1 LSFDFCNPKPTL
13 ALIISWKNNFYP
25 DATFENEIIFLDFA
39 KGKPR
44 AVRRDRGRAES
55 PSIIS
60 LIMWNKAEAE
70 IAHTL
75 TQTVAD
81 ATACLCV
88 CACAYIH
95 MSGFTRLE
103 KSYAACHLLVAG
115 NVGNENS
122 AVQPV
127 WQLAF
132 PALSAGGCVVSA
144 PF

>member
-1 LSFDFCNPKPTL
+1 
-13 ALIISWKNNFYP
+13 
-25 DATFENEIIFLDFA
+25 
-39 KGKPR
+39 
-44 AVRRDRGRAES
+44 VRRDEGREES

-132 PALSAGGCVVSA
+132 PALSAGGSVVSA